1 MATLSVSL
9 LNLTSAFGMIFTGF
23 LIDQYHISTVLLISS
38 LSSAMSVLFIW
49 GFAASQPIVFIFAFT
64 YGIFAGGYAST
75 WTGCAS
81 DVLKETGRGE
91 IAVIVGT
98 MAAGRGFGCVMSGPV
113 SEKLIN
119 SKPWSGFSLGIFNSQ
134 YGNLVL
140 FTAGTVLLG
149 SIGSI
154 GKLRRWASRR
164 SGAETRPNEIEPLLA

>member
-1 MATLSVSL
+1 
-9 LNLTSAFGMIFTGF
+9 MIFTGF

-49 GFAASQPIVFIFAFT
+49 GFAVSQPIVFIFAFT

-98 MAAGRGFGCVMSGPV
+98 MAAGRGFGCVISGPV
-113 SEKLIN
+113 SEKLID
-119 SKPWSGFSLGIFNSQ
+119 SKQWSGLSLGIYGSQ
-134 YGNLVL
+134 YGNLIL
-140 FTAGTVLLG
+140 FTGVTVLLG

-154 GKLRRWASRR
+154 GRLKRWALRRPEN
-164 SGAETRPNEIEPLLA
+164 ETRPNEIEPLLV